1 MIKYE
6 LNCWK
11 TLKQL
16 TLQHKNEICL
26 GVNATKVEKSLVD
39 GARLN
44 PKHQNNGQSAAKPR
58 TEEGSTT
65 IPQGSRI
72 QVIGIRS
79 GSRPQGRRY
88 SLRSNEN

>member
-16 TLQHKNEICL
+16 TLQHKDEIYL
-26 GVNATKVEKSLVD
+26 GVNAAKAERSLVD

-44 PKHQNNGQSAAKPR
+44 PKHYNNGQSAAKPR
-58 TEEGSTT
+58 IEEGSTT
-65 IPQGSRI
+65 IP
-72 QVIGIRS
+72 
-79 GSRPQGRRY
+79 
-88 SLRSNEN
+88 